1 MAARM
6 AVITSRLVGS
16 LSLAPA
22 IRSSADC
29 GSSIDWL
36 ITCAYPSLMI
46 SLGWLEEHGRGR
58 LCCLLMHSSVE
69 GKILEPCRPG
79 GGRSGSRATVAAA
92 AAAGRLVDDGREGR
106 FFFPTRDAV
115 LKIEAGVGLL
125 A

>member
-6 AVITSRLVGS
+6 AVIMSWLVGS

-36 ITCAYPSLMI
+36 IPCGHRSLMMW
-46 SLGWLEEHGRGR
+46 SGWLEVR
-58 LCCLLMHSSVE
+58 
-69 GKILEPCRPG
+69 
-79 GGRSGSRATVAAA
+79 
-92 AAAGRLVDDGREGR
+92 GREGR

-115 LKIEAGVGLL
+115 LEIGAGVGLL